1 MGKEDITVSGERQG
15 ERKDIEGKYNK
26 TGQAPPLVLIDESS
40 DSPEELAKLIKS
52 ISDGFG
58 ASFLIQHD
66 NNFTSI
72 LKEAIDEIAGLTIL
86 EVDGPVPVDPYSVY
100 LIPRGIR
107 FSITEGIINPI
118 SGKPDAPSSSERN
131 PESVLNKGRLLR
143 LNIPSMINDAVISV
157 DTRERITFF
166 NPAAEKL
173 YKISKEKALGK
184 QLSDVVHYQFLSG
197 EEKDFAYRSLEKRGY
212 WKGDNIHVTS
222 DGKKLYVE
230 SNVNLIRDDEGEVI
244 GQVAVIHDITPRK
257 ELELTL
263 QKKED
268 MLSAALYSARM
279 FAFEWNPETDEV
291 FRTRQ
296 CADILGIRNNPTR
309 GSSRKH
315 FERIH
320 PEDRESF
327 MEMVRNLSPSN
338 PNYSASYRIRRDDT
352 GEYIIIGEKGEAHF
366 SEEGEMVRLS
376 GMAADITGRKHLEEE
391 LKRQNELLETVFDT
405 IPVMITI
412 YDPKLEKF
420 SFNRE
425 MKEVLGWTEEDAADG
440 DYMAKVYP
448 DPEYREE
455 VSEFMHS
462 LEPGWREFRVTAK
475 DGSMVESSW
484 ANIRLSDDRQV
495 GIGID
500 IGKYLEAERVLARD
514 KSKLEKL
521 IREKTKEMLKIQ
533 REINQENRLADIGK
547 LAASVAHE
555 LRNPLATINI
565 SSFNLKN
572 KTEGKD
578 LHKHLDRIVKKV
590 EEANRIIDNLL
601 NYSRLRPPSREKFNL
616 HDRLE
621 KAVREIRTRW
631 SFSDKNLKLEIEP
644 VKDLEINA
652 DPYQLGEVLSN
663 ILNNAFNATAGDHG
677 EVVIEGRLEDGK
689 AIIVIRD
696 NGKGIE
702 KKFLKK
708 VFDPFFSTRARG
720 TGLGLAICRQIINSH
735 GGSIDITSEEGV
747 GTTVT
752 LSIPAE
758 SD

>member
-1 MGKEDITVSGERQG
+1 MGKEDITVSGEGQG
-15 ERKDIEGKYNK
+15 ERKVIEGKYNK
-26 TGQAPPLVLIDESS
+26 AGQAPPLVLIDESS
-40 DSPEELAKLIKS
+40 DSPEEIAKLIKS

-58 ASFLIQHD
+58 VSFLIQHD
-66 NNFTSI
+66 NSSTGI
-72 LKEAIDEIAGLTIL
+72 LEEAIEKIAGLAI
-86 EVDGPVPVDPYSVY
+86 VKVNGPVPVDPYSVY

-107 FSITEGIINPI
+107 FSLTEGIINPI
-118 SGKPDAPSSSERN
+118 SGKPDAPASSGRI
-131 PESVLNKGRLLR
+131 PESIFNKGRLLR
-143 LNIPSMINDAVISV
+143 LNIPSMINDAVISI
-157 DTRERITFF
+157 DNRERITFF

-173 YKISKEKALGK
+173 YKISKEEALGK
-184 QLSDVVHYQFLSG
+184 QLRDVVHYQFLSG

-230 SNVNLIRDDEGEVI
+230 SNVNLIRDEEGEMI
-244 GQVAVIHDITPRK
+244 GQLAVIHDITPRK
-257 ELELTL
+257 ELELSL

-279 FAFEWNPETDEV
+279 FAFEWDPETDEV
-291 FRTRQ
+291 MRTRQ
-296 CADILGIRNNPTR
+296 CADILGISKNPTR
-309 GSSRKH
+309 DTSRKY

-327 MEMVRNLSPSN
+327 IEMVRNLSPSN
-338 PNYSASYRIRRDDT
+338 PTYSASYRIRRDDT
-352 GEYIIIGEKGEAHF
+352 GEYVVIGEKGKAHF
-366 SEEGEMVRLS
+366 DEQGGMVQLS

-412 YDPKLEKF
+412 YDPKLETF

-425 MKEVLGWTEEDAADG
+425 MKEVLGWTEDDAADG

-448 DPEYREE
+448 DPEYREM
-455 VSEFMHS
+455 VSEYMQS
-462 LEPGWREFRVTAK
+462 LEQGWRDFRVTAK
-475 DGSMVESSW
+475 DGSVVESSW

-500 IGKYLEAERVLARD
+500 IRKYLEAERVLARD

-521 IREKTKEMLKIQ
+521 IREKTKEMLRIQ
-533 REINQENRLADIGK
+533 KKINQENRLADIGK

-572 KTEGKD
+572 KTEGED
-578 LHKHLDRIVKKV
+578 IHKHLDRIRKKV
-590 EEANRIIDNLL
+590 EEANWIIDNLL

-621 KAVREIRTRW
+621 EAVREIHTRW

-663 ILNNAFNATAGDHG
+663 VLNNAFNATDGDHA

-708 VFDPFFSTRARG
+708 VFDPFFSTRAQG

-735 GGSIDITSEEGV
+735 DGNIDLTSEKGV

-752 LSIPAE
+752 LSIPVE